1 MQKIFFLIGFL
12 LLLTS
17 CGGDDD
23 ICLNAD
29 STPRLKLKF
38 INANGQLLRLDS
50 LYIDVDYGGSTLKN
64 IVSQANA
71 DSVFVPMRI
80 DESSYTDIYLRLR
93 KAGNRSKI
101 RVSYDKKAI
110 YVSPACGFKINYDNL
125 KSELLQAKPVQN
137 VEQNQT
143 SLSDESKINFY
154 LRF

>member
-38 INANGQLLRLDS
+38 INASGQLLRLDS
-50 LYIDVDYGGSTLKN
+50 LYIDVDYGGSALKN
-64 IVSQANA
+64 ILSQANA

-125 KSELLQAKPVQN
+125 KSELLQANPVQN